1 MSRRSNR
8 TTPRG
13 FTLIELLV
21 VIAIIGVLIALL
33 LPAVQAAREAARRAQ
48 CSNNLKQIGLALSN
62 YENQN
67 GSFPPGSVKFGS
79 GSLIDC
85 TVQRNHTMFA
95 LILPFMEQKPIY
107 DSINFNLPAM
117 SNTAPYG
124 KVGPGGAAANSTAY
138 NSTLNSYIC
147 PSDSLKSRT
156 PSTPGYSQSSYAGV
170 TGNKDVWHWWYG
182 CPASPSPQIE
192 SDGMFN
198 ADYTY
203 RVSDVSD
210 GLSNTMF
217 VGETSR
223 FRNDP
228 DGNFFYFW
236 TGDLWYGTATPGV
249 TRITAFA
256 TTVAKPNAS
265 FWLQETSDSTYYQNW
280 DQNPALPLQNMG
292 QWGFRSQHP
301 GGVNFVFGDGSV
313 RFLKDSISVVGP
325 VNPMTN
331 LLTPG
336 IYRQLATRGGGEVI
350 DQGGL

>member
-1 MSRRSNR
+1 MLRRPSPAAR
-8 TTPRG
+8 RG

-48 CSNNLKQIGLALSN
+48 CTNNLKQIGLALSN

-67 GSFPPGSVKFGS
+67 GSYPPGSVKYGS
-79 GSLIDC
+79 GTLQDC

-95 LILPFMEQKPIY
+95 LMLPFMEQKTIY
-107 DSINFNLPAM
+107 DAINFNLPAM
-117 SNTAPYG
+117 SASGPYG
-124 KVGPGGAAANSTAY
+124 MAGNGAAANSTAY
-138 NSTLNSYIC
+138 NATMTSYIC
-147 PSDSLKSRT
+147 PSDTLKRST

-170 TGNKDVWHWWYG
+170 TGNKDVWHWYYG
-182 CPASPSPQIE
+182 CPAQPTPQIE

-203 RVSDVSD
+203 RVSDVAD
-210 GLSNTMF
+210 GLSNTFF

-223 FRNDP
+223 FKNDP
-228 DGNFFYFW
+228 DGNSFYFW
-236 TGDLWYGTATPGV
+236 TGDGWYGSAVSGATRV
-249 TRITAFA
+249 TVFA

-265 FWLQETSDSTYYQNW
+265 FLLPEPSDSTYFQNW
-280 DQNPALPLQNMG
+280 DQNPTLALQNLG

-313 RFLKDSISVVGP
+313 HFIKDSIQVVAGT
-325 VNPMTN
+325 NPLNGQTLN
-331 LLTPG
+331 G
-336 IYRQLATRGGGEVI
+336 IYRKLATRQGGEVI
-350 DQGGL
+350 DNGSY